1 MDRPFRSSWVSL
13 GRVIE
18 RSRARHLWRF
28 QPLAPRLVRKPRR
41 PSGTGALRLGG
52 PLVGR
57 VLRLD
62 LLAADRGDGVVGG
75 DRRLAH
81 ADRDQGDLP
90 GIAGDVARRVDA
102 GKVRLAARRVD
113 LDLPLALELESPVG
127 DRAQVRVKAE
137 QRDQGVALD
146 LLGLAALGV
155 LDRDRADV
163 PVTVNG
169 ADLVGGQDSDPAI
182 RLELLRLVH
191 RRLERSELV
200 PAMHEGDRML
210 GRVLE
215 SQRPVERTVAA
226 ADDDTRAVAEDVLLA
241 DEVVQP
247 LALPGVDVLDAELP
261 RLERSVAGR
270 DDQRAAQVRPPLVR
284 RDREQLLA
292 VLAQALE
299 RLNLLAE
306 QDLRL
311 VLEPL
316 LRAELDERLTLD
328 LRMAGDVVDVL
339 LRIDRRDLAADLL
352 EAFDDA
358 NRGIAMP
365 RVIRGREP

>member
-191 RRLERSELV
+191 RRLERS
-200 PAMHEGDRML
+200 
-210 GRVLE
+210 
-215 SQRPVERTVAA
+215 
-226 ADDDTRAVAEDVLLA
+226 
-241 DEVVQP
+241 
-247 LALPGVDVLDAELP
+247 
-261 RLERSVAGR
+261 VAGR

-292 VLAQALE
+292 VLAQTLE
-299 RLNLLAE
+299 RLTLLAE

-316 LRAELDERLTLD
+316 LRAELDESLSLD

-339 LRIDRRDLAADLL
+339 LRIDRRDLAADL
-352 EAFDDA
+352 
-358 NRGIAMP
+358 
-365 RVIRGREP
+365 